1 MCGGHEINACRCTI
15 DRGRPGSID
24 VGGRRGSRPPSR
36 RVKGKG
42 RRKRS
47 LKRAGLCPASSP
59 CVTVCLNLSGDK
71 VHSTHRISPSM
82 LSSLGESF
90 DFAHHVC
97 IYVSNHA
104 YQSVSQACVSSP
116 TPERFRPPPF
126 PRPCS
131 LDRVRDP
138 IAPRPAL
145 NFLEPI
151 STLSYIFICNQSSRR
166 VATTPPLAQQLLN

>member
-1 MCGGHEINACRCTI
+1 MEGIKDRDDVMCGGHEINACRCTI

-97 IYVSNHA
+97 MYISQIMRIN
-104 YQSVSQACVSSP
+104 QSVRPASP
-116 TPERFRPPPF
+116 
-126 PRPCS
+126 
-131 LDRVRDP
+131 
-138 IAPRPAL
+138 APRPNAFAL
-145 NFLEPI
+145 LPSLARAR
-151 STLSYIFICNQSSRR
+151 STVC
-166 VATTPPLAQQLLN
+166 ATPSHHGPPLIFLNPFQLYHIYSYAINRHGG